1 MIRSRLC
8 RLITVPNDYL
18 RQEVALLRT
27 GARVLVTPSVI
38 DISYFMSGKH
48 VRFAEIPATGGPV
61 VGLFR
66 PSRLGDRSSGPLAL
80 QREEDACDLP
90 G

>member
-1 MIRSRLC
+1 MWI
-8 RLITVPNDYL
+8 
-18 RQEVALLRT
+18 
-27 GARVLVTPSVI
+27 TPSVI

-66 PSRLGDRSSGPLAL
+66 PSRLGDLRRIFVHFSQKRMHVTFLGDDYAYNVLG
-80 QREEDACDLP
+80 DDLVTL
-90 G
+90 